1 MRFFIFMLLASSLV
15 AQQAENISLVYNYD
29 DPDLPDRSSGQQY
42 NDCWGYVGPDGEE
55 VAIIG
60 SLDSVLFFDISDIND
75 VIKLPGV
82 EFGARSSWRDFKT
95 YENYCYA
102 VADQGTEG
110 LGIINMDSLQA
121 GVVSARQETAHFS
134 RGHSVWID
142 TATAKLYIVGSDT
155 EYDGL
160 IIYDLSVDPYH
171 PTLWAQY
178 DLRDYGVNCGNT
190 GYLHDIHVRNDTAYC
205 NVIYNNCGYCVLDV
219 SNTTPSIIGSLPG
232 STFGGGLNHSNWVSD
247 DGSFAVV
254 AEETHGLPLSFVD
267 LENLADMSIL
277 STFQEPLFEPDSN
290 ANIAHNPFINGD
302 LCFVAYYHDGLQVL
316 DVSDPSNPVRV
327 GYYDTDTDPT
337 TYSGFSGAWGTYPYF
352 PSGLVIASDMKK
364 GLFVLELDQSLLAA
378 EWHEFIASYTDER
391 FFELQTDFQTTYILD
406 RVDVQWSPDGIAF
419 EDWAHIQ
426 PDKFTQRSYTWSG
439 LIERPQAAAFY
450 VRLRTLEKDGAFSY
464 SPIRRISAIPSQ
476 KNRVYPQPAAHQ
488 IQIESTEQGY
498 WELWSLQGQK
508 LFEVQLSADT
518 QSEVLPSSIPS
529 GAHVCVWRSRAGT
542 ILGQK
547 TVIIQR

>member
-1 MRFFIFMLLASSLV
+1 MRFFIFMLLANSLV

-60 SLDSVLFFDISDIND
+60 TLDSVLFFDISDIND

-134 RGHSVWID
+134 QCHNVWID

-205 NVIYNNCGYCVLDV
+205 NVIYNNCGYYVLDV

-277 STFQEPLFEPDSN
+277 STFQAPLFEPDSN

-302 LCFVAYYHDGLQVL
+302 LCFVAYYHDGLQIL
-316 DVSDPSNPVRV
+316 DISDPADPVRV
-327 GYYDTDTDPT
+327 GYFDSDPDPT
-337 TYSGFSGAWGTYPYF
+337 TYNGYLGAWGTYPYF
-352 PSGLVIASDMKK
+352 PSDHVIVSDVKYGLH
-364 GLFVLELDQSLLAA
+364 VLEVDQSLMAA
-378 EWHEFIASYTDER
+378 DWKDFQVSYWDTEK
-391 FFELQTDFQTTYILD
+391 FSLHTEFQTTYAIE
-406 RVDVQWSPDGIAF
+406 RVTVQWSADGRSF
-419 EDWAHIQ
+419 LDWADID
-426 PDKFTQRSYTWSG
+426 PDVFSHLTYRWSG
-439 LIERPQAAAFY
+439 YLDRPQRGAFF
-450 VRLRTLEKDGAFSY
+450 VRLKTLETDGEFSF
-464 SPIRRISAIPSQ
+464 SPIRRVTATASLTNS
-476 KNRVYPQPAAHQ
+476 VFPQPAAQHLQ
-488 IQIESTEQGY
+488 VESTAAGF
-498 WELWSLQGQK
+498 WELRNLKGQ
-508 LFEVQLSADT
+508 LVFETPVDSEIQSIQLP
-518 QSEVLPSSIPS
+518 QQILS
-529 GAHVCVWRSRAGT
+529 GVYIGIWRARSGT
-542 ILGQK
+542 IIDRQK
-547 TVIIQR
+547 IIIQQ

>member
-1 MRFFIFMLLASSLV
+1 M
-15 AQQAENISLVYNYD
+15 
-29 DPDLPDRSSGQQY
+29 
-42 NDCWGYVGPDGEE
+42 
-55 VAIIG
+55 
-60 SLDSVLFFDISDIND
+60 
-75 VIKLPGV
+75 
-82 EFGARSSWRDFKT
+82 
-95 YENYCYA
+95 
-102 VADQGTEG
+102 
-110 LGIINMDSLQA
+110 
-121 GVVSARQETAHFS
+121 
-134 RGHSVWID
+134 
-142 TATAKLYIVGSDT
+142 
-155 EYDGL
+155 
-160 IIYDLSVDPYH
+160 
-171 PTLWAQY
+171 
-178 DLRDYGVNCGNT
+178 
-190 GYLHDIHVRNDTAYC
+190 
-205 NVIYNNCGYCVLDV
+205 
-219 SNTTPSIIGSLPG
+219 
-232 STFGGGLNHSNWVSD
+232 
-247 DGSFAVV
+247 
-254 AEETHGLPLSFVD
+254 
-267 LENLADMSIL
+267 
-277 STFQEPLFEPDSN
+277 
-290 ANIAHNPFINGD
+290 
-302 LCFVAYYHDGLQVL
+302 
-316 DVSDPSNPVRV
+316 

-529 GAHVCVWRSRAGT
+529 GAHVGVWRSRAGT

>member
-29 DPDLPDRSSGQQY
+29 DPDLPERFSGQQY

-60 SLDSVLFFDISDIND
+60 TLDSVLFFDISDIND

-121 GVVSARQETAHFS
+121 GVVTARQETAHFS

-142 TATAKLYIVGSDT
+142 TATAKLYVAGANT
-155 EYDGL
+155 ERQGL

-178 DLRDYGVNCGNT
+178 DLGDYGIGCVST
-190 GYLHDIHVRNDTAYC
+190 YVHDLHVRNDTAYC
-205 NVIYNNCGYCVLDV
+205 NMNSTCGFYVLDV
-219 SNTTPSIIGSLPG
+219 SSTTPTILGSLAPDA
-232 STFGGGLNHSNWVSD
+232 FDGGYNHSNWVSE
-247 DGSFAVV
+247 DGSFAAV
-254 AEETHGLPLSFVD
+254 AAETFGLPLYMVD
-267 LENLADMSIL
+267 LEDLGNMGVIGS
-277 STFQEPLFEPDSN
+277 FQEPLFEPDSN
-290 ANIAHNPFINGD
+290 ANIVHNPFIRGN
-302 LCFVAYYHDGLQVL
+302 LCFIAYYHDGLQVL

-529 GAHVCVWRSRAGT
+529 GAHVGVWRSRAGT